1 MNSQYSKNIHI
12 QLQAKQQSYNKAYF
26 ASKNELLSWASKLLD
41 LELTTLEEMGTGA
54 VFCQL
59 LDACHPGTVKLN
71 KVNWKANS
79 ETDYISNF
87 KIFQQGLLTND
98 INKPI
103 DINRLSK
110 GKQYDLNELLQWIY
124 GYYLNSKDDLRDTYN
139 AKKKRGGQNFIFNN
153 KKNEIKKKYRKKQ
166 IRSNS
171 KDIDT
176 MTQISSASN
185 NLSISNTS
193 SNYNENNYRNNYNNF
208 NVSNLRRNL
217 RNNNYQNII
226 NTNKNKNIYEDTRYR
241 NKSKQEK
248 NNKFYQYEERI
259 LNNNN
264 IFTQNKSNRNVP
276 YNNNINTYN
285 NNIYN
290 TMNRYPSNDVINNIN
305 NNILSSSSK
314 RNFKNIFEKTPSDY
328 PNYNYEEEENE
339 LENDNE
345 LDMTDFIGLNEEEM
359 KDLIRQEKKDGN
371 KIRDLKNIIRKL
383 RTNIISKEKEMMNL
397 KNAIS
402 EEYKLKNF
410 YLNKLKDIEYL
421 YFNPVIQNTNEN
433 KNTILRQL
441 LCSNQDS
448 TIILDENN
456 YAYLKNNDLNNNKSI
471 INNNNK
477 SIMLSSKK
485 SKSNKKIEQIN
496 DLDNDIIMKNK
507 ISNNINKGK
516 YETNMAESIYMNNN
530 NNNNINNSINNDN
543 KSKKLNFSSRKNY
556 NPNYIDNLFDSFNDI
571 SKIETNNNNNNN
583 YYIEQKQNIIPIKLN
598 QNESKMT
605 QMSSYQNYNLS
616 KSTYNINNNLK
627 SINDENQNMNT
638 YINYQKDNGLSKD
651 YINGKKYLAYSEKRK
666 EKADNEQIRVI
677 ANKTEFKSNFNNDIS
692 SMLLNDSLHIPNI

>member
-276 YNNNINTYN
+276 NNNINTYN

-359 KDLIRQEKKDGN
+359 KELIRQEKKDGN

-456 YAYLKNNDLNNNKSI
+456 YAYLKNNDLNTNKSI

-496 DLDNDIIMKNK
+496 DLDNDIIMENK
-507 ISNNINKGK
+507 ISNNINEGK

-530 NNNNINNSINNDN
+530 DINNNINNDN

-627 SINDENQNMNT
+627 AINDENQNMNT
-638 YINYQKDNGLSKD
+638 YINYQKDNGLAKD

>member
-1 MNSQYSKNIHI
+1 MNSQNSKNIHI

-26 ASKNELLSWASKLLD
+26 ASKNELLSWASKLLN

-153 KKNEIKKKYRKKQ
+153 KKKEIKKKYRKKQ

-276 YNNNINTYN
+276 NNNINTYN

-359 KDLIRQEKKDGN
+359 KELIRQEKKDGN

-477 SIMLSSKK
+477 SIILSSKK

-496 DLDNDIIMKNK
+496 YLDNDIIMENK
-507 ISNNINKGK
+507 ISNNINEGK

-530 NNNNINNSINNDN
+530 DINNNINNDN

-598 QNESKMT
+598 QNESKTT

-627 SINDENQNMNT
+627 AINDENQNMNT

>member
-1 MNSQYSKNIHI
+1 MNSKYSKNIHI

-276 YNNNINTYN
+276 NNNINTYN

-359 KDLIRQEKKDGN
+359 KELIRQEKKDGN

-496 DLDNDIIMKNK
+496 NLDNDIIMENK
-507 ISNNINKGK
+507 ISNNINEGK

-530 NNNNINNSINNDN
+530 DINNNINNDN

-583 YYIEQKQNIIPIKLN
+583 NYYIEQKQNIIPIKLN
-598 QNESKMT
+598 QNESKIT

-627 SINDENQNMNT
+627 AINDENQNMNT

>member
-98 INKPI
+98 INKPF

-248 NNKFYQYEERI
+248 NNKYYQYEERI
-259 LNNNN
+259 LNKNN

-276 YNNNINTYN
+276 NNNINTYN

-456 YAYLKNNDLNNNKSI
+456 YAYLKNNDLNTNKSI

-496 DLDNDIIMKNK
+496 DLDNDIIMENK
-507 ISNNINKGK
+507 ISNNINEGR
-516 YETNMAESIYMNNN
+516 YETNMAESIYMND
-530 NNNNINNSINNDN
+530 NINNNINNDN

-571 SKIETNNNNNNN
+571 SKIEINNNNNNNNNN

-627 SINDENQNMNT
+627 AINDENQNMNT
-638 YINYQKDNGLSKD
+638 YINYQKDNGLAKD

>member
-264 IFTQNKSNRNVP
+264 IFTKNKSNRNVP
-276 YNNNINTYN
+276 NNNINTYN

-290 TMNRYPSNDVINNIN
+290 IMNRYPSNDVINNIN

-359 KDLIRQEKKDGN
+359 KELIRQEKKDGN

-421 YFNPVIQNTNEN
+421 YFNPLIQNTNDN

-471 INNNNK
+471 INNNK

-496 DLDNDIIMKNK
+496 DLDNNIIMENK
-507 ISNNINKGK
+507 ISNNINEGK

-530 NNNNINNSINNDN
+530 DINNNINNDN

-571 SKIETNNNNNNN
+571 SKIETNNNNNNNN

-627 SINDENQNMNT
+627 AINDENQNMNT

>member
-124 GYYLNSKDDLRDTYN
+124 GYYLNSKDDLRNTYN

-226 NTNKNKNIYEDTRYR
+226 NTNKNKNKYEDTRYR

-276 YNNNINTYN
+276 NNNINTYN

-359 KDLIRQEKKDGN
+359 KELIRQEKKDGN

-496 DLDNDIIMKNK
+496 DLDNDIIMENK
-507 ISNNINKGK
+507 ISNNINEGK

-530 NNNNINNSINNDN
+530 DINNNINNDN

-627 SINDENQNMNT
+627 AINDENQNMNT

>member
-276 YNNNINTYN
+276 NNNINTYN

-359 KDLIRQEKKDGN
+359 KELIRQEKKDGN

-496 DLDNDIIMKNK
+496 DLDNDIIMENK
-507 ISNNINKGK
+507 ISNNINEGK

-530 NNNNINNSINNDN
+530 DINNNINNDN

>member
-276 YNNNINTYN
+276 NNNINTYN

-359 KDLIRQEKKDGN
+359 KELIRQEKKDGN

-477 SIMLSSKK
+477 SIILSSKK

-496 DLDNDIIMKNK
+496 DLDNDIIMENK
-507 ISNNINKGK
+507 ISNNINEGR
-516 YETNMAESIYMNNN
+516 YETNMAESIYMND
-530 NNNNINNSINNDN
+530 NINNNINNDN

-627 SINDENQNMNT
+627 AINDENQNMNT

>member
-276 YNNNINTYN
+276 NNNINTYN

-477 SIMLSSKK
+477 SIILSSKK

-496 DLDNDIIMKNK
+496 DLDNDIIMENK
-507 ISNNINKGK
+507 ISNNINEGK

-530 NNNNINNSINNDN
+530 DINNNINNDN

-556 NPNYIDNLFDSFNDI
+556 NQNYIDNLFDSFNDI
-571 SKIETNNNNNNN
+571 SKIETNNNNNN

-627 SINDENQNMNT
+627 AINDENQNMNT

>member
-124 GYYLNSKDDLRDTYN
+124 GYYLNSKDDLRNTYN

-185 NLSISNTS
+185 NLSISNSS

-226 NTNKNKNIYEDTRYR
+226 NTNKNKNKYEDTRYR

-264 IFTQNKSNRNVP
+264 IFTQNKSNRNVH
-276 YNNNINTYN
+276 NNNINTYN

-359 KDLIRQEKKDGN
+359 KELIRQEKKDGN

-496 DLDNDIIMKNK
+496 DLDNDIIMENK
-507 ISNNINKGK
+507 ISNNINEGK

-530 NNNNINNSINNDN
+530 DINNNINNDN

-571 SKIETNNNNNNN
+571 SKIETNNNNN

>member
-124 GYYLNSKDDLRDTYN
+124 GYYLNSKDDLRNTYN

-276 YNNNINTYN
+276 NNNINTYN

-290 TMNRYPSNDVINNIN
+290 TMNRYPPNDVINNIN

-359 KDLIRQEKKDGN
+359 KELIRQEKKDGN

-496 DLDNDIIMKNK
+496 DLDNDIIMENK
-507 ISNNINKGK
+507 ISNNINEGK

-530 NNNNINNSINNDN
+530 DINNNINNDN

-571 SKIETNNNNNNN
+571 SKIETNNNNNN

-638 YINYQKDNGLSKD
+638 YINYQKDNGLAKD

>member
-41 LELTTLEEMGTGA
+41 LKLTTLEEMGTGA

-276 YNNNINTYN
+276 NNNINTYN

-477 SIMLSSKK
+477 SIILSSKK

-496 DLDNDIIMKNK
+496 NLDNDIIMENK
-507 ISNNINKGK
+507 ISNNINEGK

-530 NNNNINNSINNDN
+530 DINNNINNDN

-583 YYIEQKQNIIPIKLN
+583 YYYIEQKQNIIPIKLN

-627 SINDENQNMNT
+627 AINDENQNMNT
-638 YINYQKDNGLSKD
+638 YINYQKDNGLAKD

-666 EKADNEQIRVI
+666 EKGDNEQIRVI

>member
-276 YNNNINTYN
+276 NNNINTYN

-359 KDLIRQEKKDGN
+359 KELIRQEKKDGN

-496 DLDNDIIMKNK
+496 DLDNDIIMENK
-507 ISNNINKGK
+507 ISNNINEGR
-516 YETNMAESIYMNNN
+516 
-530 NNNNINNSINNDN
+530 NDN

-583 YYIEQKQNIIPIKLN
+583 NNYYYIEQKQNIIPIKLN

-627 SINDENQNMNT
+627 AINDENQNMNT

>member
-276 YNNNINTYN
+276 NNNINTYN

-359 KDLIRQEKKDGN
+359 KELIRQEKKDGN

-456 YAYLKNNDLNNNKSI
+456 YAYLKNNDLNTNKSI

-496 DLDNDIIMKNK
+496 DLDNDIIMENK
-507 ISNNINKGK
+507 ISNNINEGK

-530 NNNNINNSINNDN
+530 DINNNINNDN

-571 SKIETNNNNNNN
+571 SKIETNNNNN

-627 SINDENQNMNT
+627 AINDENQNMNT

>member
-276 YNNNINTYN
+276 NNNINTYN

-383 RTNIISKEKEMMNL
+383 RTNIISKEKEMMHL

-402 EEYKLKNF
+402 EEYRLKNF

-477 SIMLSSKK
+477 SIILSSKK

-496 DLDNDIIMKNK
+496 DLDNDIIMENK
-507 ISNNINKGK
+507 ISNNINEGK

-530 NNNNINNSINNDN
+530 DINNNINNDN

-583 YYIEQKQNIIPIKLN
+583 YYIEQHKKIIPIKLN

>member
-12 QLQAKQQSYNKAYF
+12 QLQGKQQSYNKAYF

-41 LELTTLEEMGTGA
+41 LELSSLEEMVTGA
-54 VFCQL
+54 IFCQL

-124 GYYLNSKDDLRDTYN
+124 GYYLNSKDDLRDIYN

-153 KKNEIKKKYRKKQ
+153 KKNDIKKKYRKKQ

-171 KDIDT
+171 KDIDVL
-176 MTQISSASN
+176 TQVSYASN
-185 NLSISNTS
+185 NLSISNNS
-193 SNYNENNYRNNYNNF
+193 SIHNENNYYRNNNNF
-208 NVSNLRRNL
+208 NVSNLRQNL
-217 RNNNYQNII
+217 RNNNYQY
-226 NTNKNKNIYEDTRYR
+226 NTNKNIKNKNRYEDTRYR

-248 NNKFYQYEERI
+248 NNKYFQYEERI

-264 IFTQNKSNRNVP
+264 
-276 YNNNINTYN
+276 NNNINTYN
-285 NNIYN
+285 NNNIYK
-290 TMNRYPSNDVINNIN
+290 TVNRYPSNDVINNIN

-328 PNYNYEEEENE
+328 PNYNYEEDEINNE

-359 KDLIRQEKKDGN
+359 KNLIRQEKKDGN

-383 RTNIISKEKEMMNL
+383 RTNIISKEKEMLNL

-421 YFNPVIQNTNEN
+421 YFNPVIKNTNEN

-456 YAYLKNNDLNNNKSI
+456 YAYLKNDMINKSI
-471 INNNNK
+471 INKSIINNNNNNNK

-485 SKSNKKIEQIN
+485 SKSNKIEQIN
-496 DLDNDIIMKNK
+496 DLDNDIIMENK
-507 ISNNINKGK
+507 ISNNINERQ
-516 YETNMAESIYMNNN
+516 YETNMADSIYIN
-530 NNNNINNSINNDN
+530 NNNNINNDN
-543 KSKKLNFSSRKNY
+543 KNYKLNCSSRKNY
-556 NPNYIDNLFDSFNDI
+556 NANYMDDLFDSFNDI

-583 YYIEQKQNIIPIKLN
+583 YYIEQQQKIIPIKLN

-605 QMSSYQNYNLS
+605 QMSSIQNYNLS
-616 KSTYNINNNLK
+616 KSTSNINNNLK
-627 SINDENQNMNT
+627 IINNENQNMNT
-638 YINYQKDNGLSKD
+638 YINYQKDNGLSND
-651 YINGKKYLAYSEKRK
+651 YINKKKYLAYSEKKK
-666 EKADNEQIRVI
+666 ENVDNEQKKRIT
-677 ANKTEFKSNFNNDIS
+677 NKTEFKSNFNNDIS

>member
-276 YNNNINTYN
+276 NNNINTYN

-359 KDLIRQEKKDGN
+359 KELIRQEKKDGN

-496 DLDNDIIMKNK
+496 NLDNDIIMENK
-507 ISNNINKGK
+507 ISNNINEGK

-530 NNNNINNSINNDN
+530 DINNNINNDN

-556 NPNYIDNLFDSFNDI
+556 NQNYIDNLFDSFNDI
-571 SKIETNNNNNNN
+571 SKIETNNNNN

-627 SINDENQNMNT
+627 AINDENQNMNT

-666 EKADNEQIRVI
+666 EKGDNEQIRVI

>member
-26 ASKNELLSWASKLLD
+26 ASKNELLSWASKLLN

-153 KKNEIKKKYRKKQ
+153 KKKEIKKKYRKKQ

-276 YNNNINTYN
+276 NNNINTYN

-359 KDLIRQEKKDGN
+359 KELIRQEKKDGN

-471 INNNNK
+471 INNNK
-477 SIMLSSKK
+477 SIMLSSKN

-496 DLDNDIIMKNK
+496 DLDNDIIMENK
-507 ISNNINKGK
+507 ISNNINEGK

-530 NNNNINNSINNDN
+530 DINNNINNDN

-556 NPNYIDNLFDSFNDI
+556 NQNYIDNLFDSFNDI

-627 SINDENQNMNT
+627 AINDENQNMNT

-666 EKADNEQIRVI
+666 EKGDNEQIRVI

>member
-276 YNNNINTYN
+276 NNNINTYN

-359 KDLIRQEKKDGN
+359 KELIRQEKKDGN

-496 DLDNDIIMKNK
+496 DLDNDIIMENK
-507 ISNNINKGK
+507 ISNNINEGR
-516 YETNMAESIYMNNN
+516 
-530 NNNNINNSINNDN
+530 NDN

-571 SKIETNNNNNNN
+571 SKKETNNNNNYY

-627 SINDENQNMNT
+627 AINDENQNMNT

>member
-26 ASKNELLSWASKLLD
+26 ASKNELLSWASKLLG

-276 YNNNINTYN
+276 NNNINTYN

-359 KDLIRQEKKDGN
+359 KELIRQEKKDGN

-471 INNNNK
+471 INNNK

-496 DLDNDIIMKNK
+496 DLDNDIIMENK
-507 ISNNINKGK
+507 ISNNINEGK

-530 NNNNINNSINNDN
+530 DINNNINNDN

-627 SINDENQNMNT
+627 AINDENQNMNT

>member
-98 INKPI
+98 INKPF

-124 GYYLNSKDDLRDTYN
+124 GYYLNSKDDLRNTYN

-276 YNNNINTYN
+276 NNNINTYN

-359 KDLIRQEKKDGN
+359 KELIRQEKKDGN

-496 DLDNDIIMKNK
+496 DLDNDIIMENK
-507 ISNNINKGK
+507 ISNNINEGK

-530 NNNNINNSINNDN
+530 DINNNINNDN

-627 SINDENQNMNT
+627 AINDENQNMNT

>member
-26 ASKNELLSWASKLLD
+26 ASKNELLSWASKLLN
-41 LELTTLEEMGTGA
+41 LELTALEEMGTGA

-276 YNNNINTYN
+276 NNNINTYN

-477 SIMLSSKK
+477 SIILSSKK

-496 DLDNDIIMKNK
+496 DLDNDIIMENK
-507 ISNNINKGK
+507 ISNNINEGK

-530 NNNNINNSINNDN
+530 DINNNINNDN

-583 YYIEQKQNIIPIKLN
+583 YYIEQHKKIIPIKLN

-627 SINDENQNMNT
+627 AINDENQNMNT

-666 EKADNEQIRVI
+666 EKADNEQIKVI

>member
-124 GYYLNSKDDLRDTYN
+124 GYYLNSKDDLRNTYN

-276 YNNNINTYN
+276 NNNINTYN

-359 KDLIRQEKKDGN
+359 KELIRQEKKDGN

-496 DLDNDIIMKNK
+496 DLDNDIIMENK
-507 ISNNINKGK
+507 ISNNINEGK

-530 NNNNINNSINNDN
+530 DINNNINNDN

-627 SINDENQNMNT
+627 AINDENQNMNT

>member
-12 QLQAKQQSYNKAYF
+12 QLKAKQQSYNKAYF

-124 GYYLNSKDDLRDTYN
+124 GYYLNSKDDLRNTYN

-276 YNNNINTYN
+276 NNNINTYN

-359 KDLIRQEKKDGN
+359 KELIRQEKKDGN

-496 DLDNDIIMKNK
+496 NLDNDIIMENK
-507 ISNNINKGK
+507 ISNNINEGR
-516 YETNMAESIYMNNN
+516 YETNMAESIYMND
-530 NNNNINNSINNDN
+530 NINNNINNDN

-627 SINDENQNMNT
+627 AINDENQNMNT

>member
-124 GYYLNSKDDLRDTYN
+124 GYYLNSKDDLRNTYN

-276 YNNNINTYN
+276 NNNINTYN

-477 SIMLSSKK
+477 SIILSSKK

-496 DLDNDIIMKNK
+496 DLDNDIIMENK
-507 ISNNINKGK
+507 ISNNINEGK

-530 NNNNINNSINNDN
+530 DINNNINNDN

-571 SKIETNNNNNNN
+571 SKIETNNNNNNNN

>member
-153 KKNEIKKKYRKKQ
+153 KKNEIIKKYRKKQ

-276 YNNNINTYN
+276 NNNINTYN

-359 KDLIRQEKKDGN
+359 KELIRQEKKDGN

-448 TIILDENN
+448 TIILDVNN

-496 DLDNDIIMKNK
+496 DLDNDIIMENK
-507 ISNNINKGK
+507 ISNNINEGK

-530 NNNNINNSINNDN
+530 DINNNINNDN

-556 NPNYIDNLFDSFNDI
+556 NQNYIDNLFDSFNDI

-627 SINDENQNMNT
+627 AINDENQNMNT

-666 EKADNEQIRVI
+666 EKGDNEQIRVI

>member
-26 ASKNELLSWASKLLD
+26 ASKNELLSWASKLLN

-153 KKNEIKKKYRKKQ
+153 KKKEIKKKYRKKQ

-276 YNNNINTYN
+276 NNNINTYN

-359 KDLIRQEKKDGN
+359 KELIRQEKKDGN

-397 KNAIS
+397 KNSIS

-477 SIMLSSKK
+477 SIILSSKK

-496 DLDNDIIMKNK
+496 YLDNDIIMENK
-507 ISNNINKGK
+507 ISNNINDGK

-530 NNNNINNSINNDN
+530 DINNNINNDN

-556 NPNYIDNLFDSFNDI
+556 NQNYIDNLFDSFNDI

-627 SINDENQNMNT
+627 AINDENQNMNT

>member
-54 VFCQL
+54 IFCQL

-276 YNNNINTYN
+276 NNNINTYN

-359 KDLIRQEKKDGN
+359 KELIRQEKKDGN

-383 RTNIISKEKEMMNL
+383 RINIISKEKEMMNL

-496 DLDNDIIMKNK
+496 DLDNDIIMENK
-507 ISNNINKGK
+507 ISNNINEGK
-516 YETNMAESIYMNNN
+516 YETNMAESIYMND
-530 NNNNINNSINNDN
+530 NINNNINNDN

-571 SKIETNNNNNNN
+571 SKIETNNNNNNNN

-627 SINDENQNMNT
+627 AINDENQNMNT
-638 YINYQKDNGLSKD
+638 YINYQKDNGLAKD